1 MLLEVSVYISE
12 QLKFAAHKGGDMY
25 FGGGDMYFGGGYAHG
40 KGGLT
45 RFWPQARL
53 RCQIVVFLGN

>member
-25 FGGGDMYFGGGYAHG
+25 FGGGYAHG

-53 RCQIVVFLGN
+53 ICQIVVFLGN